1 MFQTFNYEKCFNG
14 TNVILC
20 ASCLKILII
29 KTLFT
34 FWTLGKVNIE
44 AAGRCMQES
53 KAMIILE
60 TILHVCMVDPRNKL
74 RDFHMSQKVKIVQIT
89 YHYSTIQN
97 WKKKPFRL
105 SLFRCKIFFITKYF
119 QIKNDFRKNDF
130 FFAFGC
136 ILENAL
142 ENI

>member
-1 MFQTFNYEKCFNG
+1 
-14 TNVILC
+14 
-20 ASCLKILII
+20 
-29 KTLFT
+29 
-34 FWTLGKVNIE
+34 
-44 AAGRCMQES
+44 MQES